1 MKKLDFG
8 EGFFS
13 RANDHLREISKLDL
27 LFVLL
32 NANNYFYVA
41 KNSLK
46 SNFLYSYENTTKA

>member
-27 LFVLL
+27 LFALMI
-32 NANNYFYVA
+32 
-41 KNSLK
+41 
-46 SNFLYSYENTTKA
+46 ENI

>member
-46 SNFLYSYENTTKA
+46 SNFLYS